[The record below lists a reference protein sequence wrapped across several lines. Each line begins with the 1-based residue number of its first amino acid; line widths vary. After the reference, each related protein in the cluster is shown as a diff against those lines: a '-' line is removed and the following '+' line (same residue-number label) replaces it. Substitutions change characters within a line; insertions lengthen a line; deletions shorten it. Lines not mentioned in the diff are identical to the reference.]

1 MGSAKS
7 WVRAGV
13 AEAAESATTGNQ
25 AESGNVVGSGTVAT
39 RNEEAARWSTL
50 LILLH
55 LEVTNV
61 ASSKFQC
68 QLIYYLCLTG
78 AFYSLWFTDLLA
90 CSCIKI
96 THVTVAKK
104 KIKMGDK
111 S

>member
-1 MGSAKS
+1 MP
-7 WVRAGV
+7 AG
-13 AEAAESATTGNQ
+13 GCPNQ
-25 AESGNVVGSGTVAT
+25 AVQ
-39 RNEEAARWSTL
+39 AAD
-50 LILLH
+50 LH

-96 THVTVAKK
+96 THVTVAIK
-104 KIKMGDK
+104 KIKMGDNSK
-111 S
+111 SQEIGDSGEETRAKS